1 MKISFISSYYN
12 NLALT
17 IEMIESLLATVP
29 NDLEFELVLVND
41 ASNEAATAYLNEIT
55 NKKIKYIENET
66 NLGFAMSNNIG
77 AKAATGDILFFI
89 NNDLYFSNEW
99 IVPILN
105 FFRLSNNCIVGNV
118 QQRYSDKVIDHSG
131 VKIWINEDQKY
142 FEFRHATDLQS
153 NVSESYNKMPAV
165 TGACFAISRQLFE
178 SLGGFDEQFVN
189 GCEDLDLCYRARKA
203 GAKIELAYDS
213 VVLHHVSATR
223 GQNRLRDE
231 QNSLRLF
238 QKHPE
243 QITQDIARQLCA
255 NALTNRNGTLENRE
269 FYEDYVSGT
278 KIEAPIDA
286 RLKAKEIYFNTI
298 KKLEQN
304 IAIGLKKNHDPI
316 KKHVD
321 CAPNDSFER
330 RLLTLTK
337 EGECNYL
344 KKIGEN
350 GVKHAKE
357 KPYSDPECAFYLA
370 SLGTIMHLLPK
381 KPAKVLDLGC
391 GTGWTSV
398 MLAKAGYQVV
408 GQDISPDMIQVAEQ
422 NKSEAGLKNLS
433 FVTEDYENL
442 AYDNKF
448 DAALFFDA
456 LHHCDDEAAAI
467 KSAFNALKPGGIL
480 ITHEPG
486 VGHSKTE
493 ASIRAMEVY
502 GVNERDMPPKQII
515 ACGLT
520 AGFSEY
526 RIYPMQHDI
535 FELLYS
541 WERPSPRSRE
551 GKQLLKRLNN
561 MAFNPLDTASSIV
574 VLKKS

>member
-1 MKISFISSYYN
+1 MKSPLVSVVMPSFNQAKFIEASIKSVLEQDYPNIELIIVDGASSDGTLDIIRSLEAESGPVKLRWISESDNGPANAVNKAIAMAKGTYIGWLNSDDLYTHSAVSRAITAFEANPTWLMHYGHGEHINEQGGFIEAYPTLPPETPYEKFTEGCFICQPTVFFKKSGIT
-12 NLALT
+12 LLGKLD
-17 IEMIESLLATVP
+17 ESLKMAFDFDYWLRA
-29 NDLEFELVLVND
+29 F
-41 ASNEAATAYLNEIT
+41 
-55 NKKIKYIENET
+55 KKFPER
-66 NLGFAMSNNIG
+66 IG
-77 AKAATGDILFFI
+77 FI
-89 NNDLYFSNEW
+89 NQVQAKS
-99 IVPILN
+99 
-105 FFRLSNNCIVGNV
+105 RL
-118 QQRYSDKVIDHSG
+118 H
-131 VKIWINEDQKY
+131 
-142 FEFRHATDLQS
+142 
-153 NVSESYNKMPAV
+153 
-165 TGACFAISRQLFE
+165 
-178 SLGGFDEQFVN
+178 
-189 GCEDLDLCYRARKA
+189 
-203 GAKIELAYDS
+203 DS
-213 VVLHHVSATR
+213 
-223 GQNRLRDE
+223 
-231 QNSLRLF
+231 
-238 QKHPE
+238 
-243 QITQDIARQLCA
+243 C
-255 NALTNRNGTLENRE
+255 LT
-269 FYEDYVSGT
+269 
-278 KIEAPIDA
+278 
-286 RLKAKEIYFNTI
+286 LKEKDR
-298 KKLEQN
+298 
-304 IAIGLKKNHDPI
+304 GLKEGHDLLV
-316 KKHVD
+316 KHIGH
-321 CAPNDSFER
+321 APNAWSNPVI
-330 RLLTLTK
+330 TTPTK

-350 GVKHAKE
+350 GIRHAKE
-357 KPYSDPECAFYLA
+357 KPYSDPECAFYMA
-370 SLGTIMHLLPK
+370 SMGTIMHLLPK
-381 KPAKVLDLGC
+381 KPAKVLDLDC

-442 AYDNKF
+442 AYDNAF

-515 ACGLT
+515 ACGLA

-551 GKQLLKRLNN
+551 GKQLLKRLSN
-561 MAFNPLDTASSIV
+561 MAFNPVDTASSIV

>member
-17 IEMIESLLATVP
+17 NEMIESLLATVP
-29 NDLEFELVLVND
+29 NDLDFELIIVND
-41 ASNEAATAYLNEIT
+41 ASNDKTTPPLTEIE
-55 NKKIKYIENET
+55 NKKIKHIENTT

-77 AKAATGDILFFI
+77 AKAATGDFLFFI
-89 NNDLYFSNEW
+89 NNDLYFLNEW
-99 IVPILN
+99 IEPILIYL
-105 FFRLSNNCIVGNV
+105 RLDNNCIVGNI
-118 QQRYSDKVIDHSG
+118 QQRYSDKVVDHSG
-131 VKIWINEDQKY
+131 VNIWINAEQKL
-142 FEFRHATDLQS
+142 FEFRHATDS
-153 NVSESYNKMPAV
+153 KKNVPKSTNRMPAV
-165 TGACFAISRQLFE
+165 TGACFAISRELFE
-178 SLGGFDEQFVN
+178 SLDGFDEQFVN

-203 GAKIELAYDS
+203 GTKIELAYDS
-213 VVLHHVSATR
+213 AVLHHVSATR

-238 QKHPE
+238 QKHPD
-243 QITQDIARQLCA
+243 QIIQDIARQYCI
-255 NALTNRNGTLENRE
+255 NALTNHDDRLEHRE
-269 FYEDYVSGT
+269 FYKDYVSGN

-286 RLKAKEIYFNTI
+286 KLKAKEIYFNTI
-298 KKLEQN
+298 KMLEQN
-304 IAIGLKKNHDPI
+304 IALGLKKSHDSLE
-316 KKHVD
+316 KHVD
-321 CAPNDSFER
+321 CAPNDKFEPA
-330 RLLTLTK
+330 LLTPTK
-337 EGECNYL
+337 KGECNYL

-370 SLGTIMHLLPK
+370 SMGTIMHLLPK

-433 FVTEDYENL
+433 FVTEDYESL
-442 AYDNKF
+442 AYENAF

-456 LHHCDDEAAAI
+456 LHHCDDEVAAI
-467 KSAFNALKPGGIL
+467 KSAFNALKHGGIL

-493 ASIRAMEVY
+493 ASIRAMQVY

-515 ACGLT
+515 ACGLA

-551 GKQLLKRLNN
+551 GKQLLKRLSN
-561 MAFNPLDTASSIV
+561 MVFNPVDTASSIV